1 MAVMENVDAHAPSA
15 VKRLF
20 ASRLARQA
28 ALFTGASVFVSILS
42 LVATALVARNVSA
55 NAFGAFAF
63 SVALL
68 VFVAMFFEFGVYSAA
83 ARMAALD
90 PPARRRIVGA
100 SLLLY
105 VPIGIAF
112 VLVAI
117 AVIPLADLWLDADL
131 GSSFLVAAALGI
143 AYPFMSAGQELARG
157 IDRLHVAS
165 VGNVVMPLSF
175 VVLLGILALFHD
187 FSAGHALIVR
197 SVAIFAAGALVAVW
211 LRPSF
216 ERLRET
222 SAEIVRQAR
231 EYGFHVYVGRIL
243 SIGTFNMDV
252 LLVGIWATTEDVGYY
267 ALAIAIAA
275 GAGLPVI
282 ALATALFARM
292 AVEARIDRRWLILST
307 AAGAA
312 LSLAAYLV
320 AGTFVDHVFSDR
332 YRDVVPLLV
341 PLLAAQVVRGTTSI
355 YNTYLSAHGRG
366 RELRNAGLVLT
377 ASNLLLNF
385 ALIPPFGA
393 MGAAWASLVALVANL
408 IAHVVFYRRSLA
420 AQEQLVA
427 RESGA
432 S

>member
-1 MAVMENVDAHAPSA
+1 MAVMENVDSHAPSA
-15 VKRLF
+15 MRRLVS
-20 ASRLARQA
+20 SRLARQA
-28 ALFTGASVFVSILS
+28 ALFTGASVLASILS
-42 LVATALVARNVSA
+42 LVATAIVARNVSA

-63 SVALL
+63 AVALL
-68 VFVAMFFEFGVYSAA
+68 AFVAMFFEFGVYSAA
-83 ARMAALD
+83 ARMAALE
-90 PPARRRIVGA
+90 PSARRRIVGSA
-100 SLLLY
+100 LLLY

-112 VLVAI
+112 VVVAI
-117 AVIPLADLWLDADL
+117 ALIPLADVWLDAEL
-131 GSSFLVAAALGI
+131 GSAFLVAAALGI

-165 VGNVVMPLSF
+165 VGNVVAPFSF
-175 VVLLGILALFHD
+175 VALLGGLAVFHD

-197 SVAIFAAGALVAVW
+197 SVALLAAGALIAVW

-216 ERLRET
+216 ERMRQM

-231 EYGFHVYVGRIL
+231 DYGFHVYVGRIL

-252 LLVGIWATTEDVGYY
+252 LLVGAWATTEEVGYY
-267 ALAIAIAA
+267 ALAVAIAG

-307 AAGAA
+307 AVGAA
-312 LSLAAYLV
+312 LSLVAYLV
-320 AGTFVDHVFSDR
+320 AGTFVDAVFSDR

-377 ASNLLLNF
+377 ASNLVLNF
-385 ALIPPFGA
+385 ALIPPYGA

-408 IAHVVFYRRSLA
+408 IAHIVFYRRSLRLLEPA
-420 AQEQLVA
+420 A
-427 RESGA
+427 
-432 S
+432 